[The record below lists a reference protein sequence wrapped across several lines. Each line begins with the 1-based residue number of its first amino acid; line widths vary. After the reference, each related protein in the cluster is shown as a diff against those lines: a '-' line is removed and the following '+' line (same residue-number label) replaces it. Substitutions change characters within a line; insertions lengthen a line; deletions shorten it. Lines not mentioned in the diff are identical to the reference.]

1 MIRRV
6 ALSLVI
12 TALGIAAI
20 LGARF
25 IPMAYVAPVV
35 VAAGCMA
42 VVVAGVLLW
51 TLASPPKTAD
61 SMCLITVVTTVL
73 AGVMFEAIMPFQNKL
88 FGVEAQL
95 WDPTPDE
102 VARFATLR
110 FTHNAQGWRTGHNAG
125 AFRASTDII
134 LVGDSRAVGIVNDED
149 TIEAQ
154 LRRGV
159 AQREGGRNVMTTAVP
174 EVGPIVYEVLSD
186 LAPSTHA
193 HPGHFGL
200 LP

>member
-1 MIRRV
+1 MIRRA
-6 ALSLVI
+6 ALSLLI

-42 VVVAGVLLW
+42 VVVAGVWLW

-95 WDPTPDE
+95 WDPTPDK
-102 VARFATLR
+102 VARFATLQ

-125 AFRASTDII
+125 AFRASTDIM
-134 LVGDSRAVGIVNDED
+134 LLGDSIVFGIAKTKTQSRHSCAAGWRSLKAGE
-149 TIEAQ
+149 T
-154 LRRGV
+154 
-159 AQREGGRNVMTTAVP
+159 
-174 EVGPIVYEVLSD
+174 
-186 LAPSTHA
+186 
-193 HPGHFGL
+193 
-200 LP
+200 